1 MKIIN
6 KQTGETIAEII
17 ANHGMTLDEACD
29 IAGVKVKRTEEDYD
43 RDDGY
48 DLEVLEMV
56 L

>member
-17 ANHGMTLDEACD
+17 ANHGMTLDEAN

-43 RDDGY
+43 RDEGY
-48 DLEVLEMV
+48 DFEVLEMV

>member
-29 IAGVKVKRTEEDYD
+29 GVKVKRTEEDYD
-43 RDDGY
+43 RDEGY
-48 DLEVLEMV
+48 DFEVLEMV